1 MKNDKKIK
9 KKTVVAFDI
18 GTSHIK
24 VTVGKFSNNK
34 LHLKH
39 MITLDTPEKCISNG
53 RIRDT
58 EALRA
63 VLKEVVT
70 EYNLKKKYAIVTFK
84 SSGIINREMTLPYND
99 DKDSVDHIVDFE
111 MKQLMTINLE
121 DYVTQY
127 QIIEEYFQEKV
138 KYMRIMV
145 TTIERD
151 IVESYYNLLK
161 DLHLKPYVLDVHFNS
176 FNKFIKLYN
185 DQVSKLKG
193 TIAVIDVGYNSTDIS
208 IISGGGYKMSR
219 TLNIGSNVLEHM
231 LQEEFDASFDKDQ
244 MRRLLIRKAEEVKS
258 RINDVL
264 TPLADEVSNV
274 VRYYISRDS
283 RNEVQQ
289 IYVTGSIVNQPEVKY
304 ILEERLDLPTC
315 NFDNLDRLI
324 VSSDK
329 KDDTSS
335 YYAVLGAMVRL

>member
-9 KKTVVAFDI
+9 KKVLVAFDI

-24 VTVGKFSNNK
+24 MTVGRFGNNK

-39 MITLDTPEKCISNG
+39 MITLGTPEKCVANG
-53 RIRDT
+53 RIRDV
-58 EALRA
+58 EALTET
-63 VLKEVVT
+63 LKEVVT
-70 EYNLKKKYAIVTFK
+70 EYNLKNKYAIVTFK
-84 SSGIINREMTLPYND
+84 SSGIINREMTLPYNE
-99 DKDSVDHIVDFE
+99 DKGSVDHIVDFE
-111 MKQLMTINLE
+111 MKQLMTINLD

-127 QIIEEYFQEKV
+127 QIVEEYFEEKV

-145 TTIERD
+145 SAIEKD

-161 DLHLKPYVLDVHFNS
+161 ELHLKPYVLDVHFNS

-185 DQVSKLKG
+185 DQVSKLNT
-193 TIAVIDVGYNSTDIS
+193 TIAIVDVGYNSTDIS
-208 IISGGGYKMSR
+208 IISGSGFKMSR

-231 LQEEFDASFDKDQ
+231 LEEEFDASFDKDQ
-244 MRRLLIRKAEEVKS
+244 MRRLLIRRAEEVKS

-274 VRYYISRDS
+274 IRYYTSRDS
-283 RNEVQQ
+283 RNEVQK

-315 NFDNLDRLI
+315 SFDNLDRLI

-329 KDDTSS
+329 IDDTSS
-335 YYAVLGAMVRL
+335 YFAVLGAMVRL

>member
-1 MKNDKKIK
+1 MKNDKRIRK
-9 KKTVVAFDI
+9 KVVVAFDI

-24 VTVGKFSNNK
+24 ITVGKFSNNK
-34 LHLKH
+34 ITLKH
-39 MITLDTPEKCISNG
+39 MMTIATPEKCVANG
-53 RIRDT
+53 RIRDIEVLT
-58 EALRA
+58 QT
-63 VLKEVVT
+63 LKEVVT
-70 EYNLKKKYAIVTFK
+70 EYNLKKKFAIVTFK
-84 SSGIINREMTLPYND
+84 SSGIINREMTLPYNE
-99 DKDSVDHIVDFE
+99 DKNSVDNIVEFE
-111 MKQLMTINLE
+111 MKQLMTINLD
-121 DYVTQY
+121 DYITQY
-127 QIIEEYFQEKV
+127 QVVEEYFQEKV
-138 KYMRIMV
+138 KYMRIV
-145 TTIERD
+145 VSAIEKD
-151 IVESYYNLLK
+151 IVEAYYNLLK
-161 DLHLKPYVLDVHFNS
+161 EIHLKPYVLDVHFNS

-185 DQVSKLKG
+185 DKVSKLNE
-193 TIAVIDVGYNSTDIS
+193 TIAVVDVGYNSTDIS
-208 IISGGGYKMSR
+208 IISGGSFKMSR

-274 VRYYISRDS
+274 IRYYTSRDS
-283 RNEVQQ
+283 RNEVQG

-315 NFDNLDRLI
+315 NFDNLEKLI

-329 KDDTSS
+329 IDDTSS